1 MLEPSQ
7 PLNQPSAAQFGA
19 EWESEVVKTV
29 KKQFEAELRP
39 EIQRKRPYYKR
50 QLSHVPEIRSFNK
63 GNRTY
68 LSDDVDQY
76 YSSFSA

>member
-29 KKQFEAELRP
+29 KKQFEAELKP
-39 EIQRKRPYYKR
+39 EPQRKKPYYRR
-50 QLSHVPEIRSFNK
+50 QLSHVPEVRSFNK
-63 GNRTY
+63 GRKIFKGFLNTMK
-68 LSDDVDQY
+68 
-76 YSSFSA
+76 